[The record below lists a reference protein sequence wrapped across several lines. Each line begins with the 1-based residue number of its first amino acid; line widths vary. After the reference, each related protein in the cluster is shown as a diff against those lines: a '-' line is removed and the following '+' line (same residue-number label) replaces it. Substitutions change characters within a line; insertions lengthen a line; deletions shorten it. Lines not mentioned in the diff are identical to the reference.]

1 MEQVNKDQIQNYRM
15 VVIVIVVIIYG
26 KDMIGI
32 KKKEINNKSVEI
44 VKELNELVNWIII
57 MDCGN

>member
-57 MDCGN
+57 MDCDN